1 MGELTQ
7 IKGRARGALLGMAC
21 GDALGT
27 TLEFRPRGT
36 FTPIGDIVGGG
47 PFQLHA
53 GEWTDDTSMAL
64 CLAESLIECRG
75 FDQVDQLERYVR
87 WWRTGHLSS
96 NGRCFDIGIQTRQA
110 LASFERT
117 RSPTPASNDPEK
129 AGNGSLMRLTPVP
142 VAYAHEIDAAI
153 DYAGRSSMTTHP
165 AQRPVDSCRYL
176 GALIAS
182 AVTGST
188 KDELLD
194 DRFWKWGALHP
205 EIEEVARGS
214 FKHKSPPA
222 IEGSGYVVR
231 CLEAALWALHVA
243 DSFREGALLAVNLG
257 DDADTTGAVY
267 GQIAGAIYGEA
278 AIPRDWL
285 AKLAFRDLIG
295 DFADRLTQIRA

>member
-1 MGELTQ
+1 M
-7 IKGRARGALLGMAC
+7 
-21 GDALGT
+21 
-27 TLEFRPRGT
+27 
-36 FTPIGDIVGGG
+36 
-47 PFQLHA
+47 
-53 GEWTDDTSMAL
+53 
-64 CLAESLIECRG
+64 IECGG
-75 FDQVDQLERYVR
+75 FDPVDQLERYVR

-110 LASFERT
+110 LASFELN

-129 AGNGSLMRLTPVP
+129 AGNGSLMRLAPVP

-153 DYAGRSSMTTHP
+153 DYAGRSTMTTHP
-165 AQRPVDSCRYL
+165 AQRPVDSCRFL
-176 GALIAS
+176 GALIAA
-182 AVTGST
+182 AVTGSA

-194 DRFWKWGALHP
+194 AQFWQWGALHP

-214 FKHKSPPA
+214 FKRKSPPA

-267 GQIAGAIYGEA
+267 GQIAGAIYGDA
-278 AIPRDWL
+278 AIPQDWL
-285 AKLAFRDLIG
+285 AKLAFHDLIG
-295 DFADRLTQIRA
+295 DFADRLTDMRA